1 MAHIVI
7 ADDEDDVR
15 EFLLR
20 AVRRY
25 APQAEVTAVVN
36 GAAALE
42 IMRQR
47 GCDLLISDH
56 RMPVMTGVELLQA
69 VRESQPILPV
79 VIISADMTAE
89 TGGRRG
95 WRDRVLL
102 QAADDRP
109 DSGRSSRRGC
119 HPSRPSARKQFLLGN
134 QPRITSSYMV
144 LIVISFV
151 VTSCFLA
158 ACFAPGA
165 RFGGAQALDLLGGIA
180 PKRGCSARCALAR

>member
-1 MAHIVI
+1 MPHIVI

-69 VRESQPILPV
+69 VRASQPILPV
-79 VIISADMTAE
+79 VIISADVTAE
-89 TGGRRG
+89 TAANEAG
-95 WRDRVLL
+95 VTAFFYKPLTIL
-102 QAADDRP
+102 QIRQILETWL
-109 DSGRSSRRGC
+109 
-119 HPSRPSARKQFLLGN
+119 PSKPPLS
-134 QPRITSSYMV
+134 PHT
-144 LIVISFV
+144 
-151 VTSCFLA
+151 
-158 ACFAPGA
+158 APTG
-165 RFGGAQALDLLGGIA
+165 
-180 PKRGCSARCALAR
+180 

>member
-25 APQAEVTAVVN
+25 APQAEVTGAAN

-42 IMRQR
+42 IMHQR

-56 RMPVMTGVELLQA
+56 RMPVMTGVELLKA

-89 TGGRRG
+89 M
-95 WRDRVLL
+95 
-102 QAADDRP
+102 AAANAGVTAFFYKPLTIIQIRQIIETWLP
-109 DSGRSSRRGC
+109 PKPPLSPQTVSSGS
-119 HPSRPSARKQFLLGN
+119 
-134 QPRITSSYMV
+134 
-144 LIVISFV
+144 
-151 VTSCFLA
+151 
-158 ACFAPGA
+158 
-165 RFGGAQALDLLGGIA
+165 
-180 PKRGCSARCALAR
+180 